1 MCSCAPSRPARPLHD
16 QRPGYFW
23 HYVKQAGHAILS
35 LPWQHARE
43 FSRHEVGG
51 LQLPALAPTGTPLMS
66 MNIEQARFAM
76 IEQQVRPWD
85 VLDPRVLA
93 ALMTVR
99 REDFVDAAHRQLAF
113 ADIPLPMA
121 HGEVMMKPVV
131 EGRMLQALNL
141 EPGDEVLEIGT
152 GSGFI
157 TACLSHLARGVV
169 SIDRHADFTATA
181 GQRLS
186 AAGLSNVRLETADAL
201 DWEPGR
207 TFDAIAVTAAV
218 AEIPEAFTRWL
229 KPGGRLFVIRG
240 HSPVQEAV
248 RATLRGEVLHFDSL
262 FETDVPYL
270 HGAEPV
276 PRFTL

>member
-1 MCSCAPSRPARPLHD
+1 MLCLRSR
-16 QRPGYFW
+16 
-23 HYVKQAGHAILS
+23 AGK
-35 LPWQHARE
+35 
-43 FSRHEVGG
+43 FSRQAATG
-51 LQLPALAPTGTPLMS
+51 LQLPALLSSGISLMS
-66 MNIEQARFAM
+66 MNLEQARFAM

-93 ALMTVR
+93 ALMAVH
-99 REDFVDAAHRQLAF
+99 REEFVPDSHRQLAF
-113 ADIPLPMA
+113 VDLPLPLA

-157 TACLSHLARGVV
+157 TACLSRLARGVV
-169 SIDRHADFTATA
+169 SIDRHADFTAQV
-181 GQRLS
+181 GQRLG
-186 AAGLSNVRLETADAL
+186 AMGVTNVRLETADAL
-201 DWEPGR
+201 SWQPGR
-207 TFDAIAVTAAV
+207 QFDAIAVTAAV
-218 AEIPEAFTRWL
+218 VEIPEMFIQWL
-229 KPGGRLFVIRG
+229 KPGGRLFAIRG

-248 RATLRGEVLHFDSL
+248 RATRRGETLHFDSL